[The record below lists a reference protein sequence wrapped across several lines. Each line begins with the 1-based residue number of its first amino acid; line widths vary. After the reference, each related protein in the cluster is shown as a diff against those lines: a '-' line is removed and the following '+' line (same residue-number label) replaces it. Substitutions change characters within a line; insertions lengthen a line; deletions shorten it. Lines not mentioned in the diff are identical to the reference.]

1 MTQIISIGKLSWYLI
16 FPFILSICCFFQSA
30 ISSILRDLLKDT
42 NNPDNPNSTFI
53 IVANSIH
60 LSSLLLSGFL
70 AAISKRLTNNKNEKQ
85 ISQMTFKTILH
96 CLLCTLIYIG
106 SLVISVHNNLNDFKA
121 THPFTILEKMMQLL
135 FCIILCF
142 FIFKYR
148 LHRHH
153 YFSIGICFIF
163 SIFIV
168 IIKNNNNNDLDNSE
182 KNNPIEILWYLFFY
196 CVYASREVYE
206 KWIME
211 KKYISPYLML
221 FIEGFILLIIGGIAA
236 LLIYFINKDFFNV
249 FTFPN
254 KLAHFLMII
263 VLLVVQILLDIT
275 RIMTINHFTS
285 IHRYVADVLLFFYE
299 TIGTLILGNFYNI
312 WSIVFLFFC
321 DLFIIFGILLYLEVA
336 ILHVFN
342 MNRETQIT
350 IDKRAEKDS
359 SKLEDLLM
367 DNIDSING
375 SIDSINGSID
385 EM

>member
-1 MTQIISIGKLSWYLI
+1 
-16 FPFILSICCFFQSA
+16 
-30 ISSILRDLLKDT
+30 
-42 NNPDNPNSTFI
+42 
-53 IVANSIH
+53 
-60 LSSLLLSGFL
+60 
-70 AAISKRLTNNKNEKQ
+70 
-85 ISQMTFKTILH
+85 
-96 CLLCTLIYIG
+96 
-106 SLVISVHNNLNDFKA
+106 
-121 THPFTILEKMMQLL
+121 
-135 FCIILCF
+135 
-142 FIFKYR
+142 
-148 LHRHH
+148 
-153 YFSIGICFIF
+153 
-163 SIFIV
+163 
-168 IIKNNNNNDLDNSE
+168 
-182 KNNPIEILWYLFFY
+182 
-196 CVYASREVYE
+196 
-206 KWIME
+206 
-211 KKYISPYLML
+211 ML

-254 KLAHFLMII
+254 KLAHFLIII

-299 TIGTLILGNFYNI
+299 TIETLILGNFYNI

-321 DLFIIFGILLYLEVA
+321 DLFIIFGILLYLEVV

-375 SIDSINGSID
+375 SID
-385 EM
+385 EV